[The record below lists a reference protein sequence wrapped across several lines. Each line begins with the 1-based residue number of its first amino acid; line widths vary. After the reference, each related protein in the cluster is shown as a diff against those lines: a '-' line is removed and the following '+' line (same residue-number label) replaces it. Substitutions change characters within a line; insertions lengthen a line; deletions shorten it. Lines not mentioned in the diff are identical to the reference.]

1 MGNVHHVLV
10 YECELNASRFLDHW
24 VDHSGS
30 QCYMRN
36 MPLSWKSC
44 AKQTM
49 GAWAIGGTG
58 VYTPPEAGIPLREE
72 FGGSTYFLMETHY
85 DNPTKK
91 EGMVDNSGLQFFLTP
106 TLRPNDMGTIRF
118 GHNVDPVMMVPPGA
132 KDWVI
137 SGQCPKE
144 CTQKILPKE
153 GINIFSGFLHSHL
166 FGTGLTVRH
175 IRDGKELP
183 PILQDLNYDFNFQ
196 QERILKEPRLVLPGD
211 HILLNCNY
219 DTTKTNKTIFGGIST
234 SEEMCFSYFNYYPR
248 QKSLHCDS
256 SFDLISLSE
265 LWGLKLYGQNLMSS
279 PSQRVAEK
287 RKLEELIDVE
297 EEKKLMAQMKTTEAT
312 PKDIYMFKLLF
323 LLKVE
328 SPLALQNQSLLGLIM
343 SNHIWKM

>member
-183 PILQDLNYDFNFQ
+183 PILQDLNYDFNF
-196 QERILKEPRLVLPGD
+196 
-211 HILLNCNY
+211 
-219 DTTKTNKTIFGGIST
+219 
-234 SEEMCFSYFNYYPR
+234 YPR

-256 SFDLISLSE
+256 SFDLISLTE

-297 EEKKLMAQMKTTEAT
+297 EEKKLMAQMKTTEAA